1 MSNPPNIKLMNR
13 SCFDRKRFAVLLHE
27 DWAARRTR
35 CLVTLAAGYL
45 LLSAI
50 LTVSCL
56 KAYSENATL
65 LQTVPTDILEDKFA
79 HLTDTATNQNAA
91 FVTVTAFFFLFL
103 IFTPWLWNAPIY
115 NKGSTSGTCCS
126 QPPRS
131 RSPMVALYRSSF
143 DFGRRS
149 YYFGGRHH
157 PCHHLQHGLPGLQ
170 LRPSPP
176 LYFRTSYGLLRLCA
190 QDAPHDQSVGPSH
203 FHQKRNGTDTPAP
216 RTRQMPNPVVAPP
229 FDDRSLAH
237 CRRRPLHLPPTA
249 RSSDCRSGMAC
260 LLACRDLPLLAI
272 GLPQNEKERPQIPIC
287 PQSEKRMN
295 FKENKPIYLQIA
307 DRICDEILQGRYAEN
322 DRIPSVRDYA
332 ATVEVNANTAMRSYD
347 FLQSRSVIRMQRG
360 IGYFVEPGAS
370 ERIRSFRR
378 VSFMNEELYDF
389 FRQARS
395 IGITA
400 EELETLYRQYLSDTS
415 DTMSNL

>member
-65 LQTVPTDILEDKFA
+65 LQTVPTNILEDKFA

-131 RSPMVALYRSSF
+131 RSSPDGGSIPFLFRFWQAFLLFWRQTSPVSSF
-143 DFGRRS
+143 ATWPSWITASPVPSSLLPDFIRPPPALCSGCSSRPVCWAKPFPPEAKRD
-149 YYFGGRHH
+149 GH
-157 PCHHLQHGLPGLQ
+157 PCTAHSANAQSCCC
-170 LRPSPP
+170 PS
-176 LYFRTSYGLLRLCA
+176 F
-190 QDAPHDQSVGPSH
+190 
-203 FHQKRNGTDTPAP
+203 
-216 RTRQMPNPVVAPP
+216 
-229 FDDRSLAH
+229 
-237 CRRRPLHLPPTA
+237 
-249 RSSDCRSGMAC
+249 
-260 LLACRDLPLLAI
+260 
-272 GLPQNEKERPQIPIC
+272 
-287 PQSEKRMN
+287 
-295 FKENKPIYLQIA
+295 
-307 DRICDEILQGRYAEN
+307 
-322 DRIPSVRDYA
+322 
-332 ATVEVNANTAMRSYD
+332 
-347 FLQSRSVIRMQRG
+347 
-360 IGYFVEPGAS
+360 
-370 ERIRSFRR
+370 
-378 VSFMNEELYDF
+378 
-389 FRQARS
+389 
-395 IGITA
+395 
-400 EELETLYRQYLSDTS
+400 
-415 DTMSNL
+415 